1 MIDVIQ
7 TVERWNEEAQ
17 QWKFVEQ
24 DPEMLIF
31 QTFDWCKA
39 AWECVLSK
47 SDANKLWVLK
57 WTQDGRDDVVYFPFY
72 IDGRGTLRIMLDS
85 DTDAC
90 NAVYKSIG
98 VNRYWCY
105 REVAD
110 AIKAEPRIKRVW
122 IQKMRCDSEMLDY
135 LGVFLSGAL
144 VYKDN
149 AYARMSLK
157 EGGDITCS
165 QAHMRSSDRKHW
177 RQLLRK
183 SERFGFAVL
192 SKSNGDAFPEADI
205 RQVAKEMSDAGL
217 RKVGFLSDELI
228 AFAGRLYNNGLC
240 EIPVLKEDGKI
251 VTIEFRLLKGEYTL
265 DWIFLSK
272 NPSTGT
278 EINVKYC
285 TERAKTHSGVLDFGV
300 GAYEYKI
307 LTTRPEVGVT
317 FSLRYSKGFVAGL
330 RDLVSL
336 GVRLGKD
343 MVKVALA
350 NRKEH

>member
-1 MIDVIQ
+1 MIDVIN
-7 TVERWNEEAQ
+7 TIERWNEEAG
-17 QWKFVEQ
+17 QWKTVEQ
-24 DPEMLIF
+24 SPAMLIF
-31 QTFDWCKA
+31 QTFEWCKA

-47 SDANKLWVLK
+47 SDTNKLWVLK

-90 NAVYKSIG
+90 NAVYNSIE

-110 AIKAEPRIKRVW
+110 AINAEPCIKRVW
-122 IQKMRCDSEMLDY
+122 FQKMRCDSEMLDY
-135 LGVFLSGAL
+135 LGVFLQGAL
-144 VYKDN
+144 LYKDN
-149 AYARMSLK
+149 AYARMALK

-183 SERFGFAVL
+183 SERFGFKVF
-192 SKSNGDAFPEADI
+192 SKSGNEPFPEADI
-205 RQVAKEMSDAGL
+205 RRIAQEMVDAGF
-217 RKVGFLSDELI
+217 RKSGFLSDELI
-228 AFAGRLYNNGLC
+228 AFAGCLYENGLC
-240 EIPVLKEDGKI
+240 EIPVLKEDNKI
-251 VTIEFRLLKGEYTL
+251 VTIEFRLVKGDYTL

-285 TERAKTHSGVLDFGV
+285 TERAKAHSGVLDFGV

-317 FSLRYSKGFVAGL
+317 FSLRYSKSFAGEL
-330 RDLVSL
+330 MDLASL

-350 NRKEH
+350 RKKAH